1 MMTMARDTL
10 RFHML
15 LLLLLLSLLLPAM
28 MTVIAGEADG
38 VSAMEVARLEAA
50 EARHMPARGMGEP
63 AVATNDVAA
72 AAAAAAAAHTRK
84 WTNDEQMM
92 MRSKKP
98 LLLLDGTAAAD
109 DAVETVMAESSTM
122 TSMPTAADDGAY

>member
-1 MMTMARDTL
+1 M
-10 RFHML
+10 
-15 LLLLLLSLLLPAM
+15 LLLSLLLPAM

-38 VSAMEVARLEAA
+38 VSAMEGARLEAA
-50 EARHMPARGMGEP
+50 EARHMPARGAGEP

-72 AAAAAAAAHTRK
+72 AAAAAAAAAHTRK
-84 WTNDEQMM
+84 WTNDEQMMM

>member
-1 MMTMARDTL
+1 
-10 RFHML
+10 
-15 LLLLLLSLLLPAM
+15 M

-38 VSAMEVARLEAA
+38 VSAMEGAPLEAA
-50 EARHMPARGMGEP
+50 EARHMPARGAGEP
-63 AVATNDVAA
+63 AVATNDVAAA

-92 MRSKKP
+92 MMRSKKP
-98 LLLLDGTAAAD
+98 LLLLDGTVAAD